1 MERGWFCWCTD
12 KGRLKCKAY
21 FVICA
26 LLAFA
31 FISGHPGAP
40 VRFPSVQD
48 VVWHHEQTIGILRF
62 EGGRRHLLVYCNLI
76 IIEKVEKEYKQKV
89 LEDLAKK
96 YPIQEVDFKTMLG
109 IVGAC
114 NDLQRGRDPPF
125 KSYPIRPI
133 LRNHTK
139 PLSLLTMLKGIVPG
153 TKWCGVNDIANN
165 YHDLGEDFE
174 LDKCCRAHDHC
185 PVKIKSFSENYGVRN
200 NHPYTK
206 SHCECDDLFFQ
217 CLKKSRE
224 DKAHAIG
231 NVFFNVLGLQ
241 CAEPIYPKVCL
252 SRESGSLDEVQRN
265 AEVQGSNSNLPL
277 EKRFLLNWFQTPQE
291 RHQPRCLKW
300 VDDPDGPLQF
310 RFRSPRRQF

>member
-1 MERGWFCWCTD
+1 MILPTTITILERILSWTNVVE
-12 KGRLKCKAY
+12 LM
-21 FVICA
+21 I
-26 LLAFA
+26 
-31 FISGHPGAP
+31 I
-40 VRFPSVQD
+40 VRWRSSLSV
-48 VVWHHEQTIGILRF
+48 
-62 EGGRRHLLVYCNLI
+62 
-76 IIEKVEKEYKQKV
+76 
-89 LEDLAKK
+89 
-96 YPIQEVDFKTMLG
+96 KTMECETIIHTQSKNIFCFWNSPKL
-109 IVGAC
+109 
-114 NDLQRGRDPPF
+114 NYFYFDLFR
-125 KSYPIRPI
+125 
-133 LRNHTK
+133 
-139 PLSLLTMLKGIVPG
+139 
-153 TKWCGVNDIANN
+153 
-165 YHDLGEDFE
+165 
-174 LDKCCRAHDHC
+174 
-185 PVKIKSFSENYGVRN
+185 
-200 NHPYTK
+200 